1 MDEKKEQ
8 QAVEYLKTQINM
20 GEPKTVLAIYRQVIE
35 QDVFHT
41 STGHAFLQELKD
53 YLYANP
59 NIPNNSIPDF
69 APEASEQTAKPKK
82 DPITN
87 QSHQKQSEKKQPDK
101 KRRDKVKTDRRK
113 PAIKQ
118 DRRSVLQGNHPSI
131 LFFSL
136 FLNIVFIVMIL
147 IMFAMTL
154 TSDSPNIIN
163 YKNKLENEYAKWE
176 EDLTRRE
183 QELKEREAELGRPMQ
198 PQNPENSVQS
208 ETQEEEVYPDDASVQ
223 QGQYM
228 DEEYEITQ

>member
-1 MDEKKEQ
+1 MDEKKER

-41 STGHAFLQELKD
+41 STGYAFLQELKD

-69 APEASEQTAKPKK
+69 EPEASKQVKKPDR
-82 DPITN
+82 DPVTN
-87 QSHQKQSEKKQPDK
+87 QSREKQSEKKQSDQK
-101 KRRDKVKTDRRK
+101 KPDKVKANRRK
-113 PAIKQ
+113 TAINQ
-118 DRRSVLQGNHPSI
+118 DKKSVLQGTNTSI

-176 EDLTRRE
+176 EDLKRRE

-198 PQNPENSVQS
+198 PLDPQNGGQS
-208 ETQEEEVYPDDASVQ
+208 DTQEAAPLDDASVQ
-223 QGQYM
+223 QGQYI